1 MSQYWSDFVSGLDP
15 YSPGEQPDLTDIIKL
30 NTNENPYGPSPKAL
44 QAVEALL
51 NQDLRLYP
59 PPGADSL
66 KHTIAAYYQ
75 LTPANVFVGNSSDE
89 VLAHVFNGLLRHSK
103 PLLFP
108 DITYSFYPSYCRLF
122 DLPYQEIALDRDFM
136 VDVENYPKKNG
147 GVIIPNPN
155 APTGIDLGRKSIR
168 RLLERQSDQVVIVD
182 EAYVD
187 FGADTAAIFIEEYP
201 NLLVTRSLSKSH
213 ALAGLRVGY
222 ALGHVDLIEGMH
234 RVKDSFNSYPVDRL
248 ASAGAIA
255 AIQDQDY
262 LDRIRV
268 ETGRNRGRLTS
279 GLTALGFSVLPSAAN
294 FVFVHHKRI
303 AATTLNE
310 ELRKMNI
317 LVRHFARPDRIEGY
331 LRITVGSEASIN
343 QLLDKLQII
352 FARQ

>member
-1 MSQYWSDFVSGLDP
+1 MSRFWSDVVSKLSP
-15 YSPGEQPDLTDIIKL
+15 YVPGEQPSNSEVIKL
-30 NTNENPYGPSPKAL
+30 NTNESAFSPSER
-44 QAVEALL
+44 VIEAIS
-51 NQDLRLYP
+51 NCVGDDLRLYP
-59 PPGADSL
+59 DPHSL
-66 KHTIAAYYQ
+66 TLRRAIASVEG
-75 LTPANVFVGNSSDE
+75 LSSDNVFVGNGSDE
-89 VLAHVFNGLLRHSK
+89 VLAHAFRALFKRDQSI
-103 PLLFP
+103 LFP

-122 DLPYQEIALDRDFM
+122 DLSYQEIALDRDFM

-168 RLLERQSDQVVIVD
+168 RLLERQSDQVVIID

-268 ETGRNRGRLTS
+268 ETGRNRDRLTS

-331 LRITVGSEASIN
+331 LRITVGSEGSIN